1 MTAPAQPGR
10 CAGPPVAYYNRLSV
24 NCLPPYRL
32 YRMSVTSP
40 TDPAAGS
47 EASPRIVNDFSIQ
60 VATVNGSGSQTANLV
75 LLRSI
80 FQMGVPVSG
89 KNMFPSNI
97 AGLPTW
103 YTIRANHRGY
113 VGRKKEVDFLVAM
126 NPETAREDVLTLA
139 PGAAVLYDEP
149 LRLNELRDD
158 VLFYPVPFDRIVG
171 EVCKDAKLRRL
182 VKNMIYDGVLSAL
195 LNIDLRQMEHALRK
209 QLGKKLK
216 AIELN
221 LAALEAGSTYAR
233 DHLPKQDP
241 FWIEPM
247 DETAGMILVEGNA
260 AAAFGCMMA
269 GVTVCAWYPIT
280 PSSSLP
286 ETLIQLMKKYRHDP
300 DGKATYAIV
309 QAEDEIASIGM
320 VIGAGWAGARAMTST
335 SGPGISLMG
344 EFAGLAYYAEVPG
357 VVFDIQ
363 RVGPSTG
370 LPTRTAQGDIFST
383 ATLSHGDTKQI
394 MLIPASVEECYT
406 MAMDA
411 FDLAER
417 FQTLVF
423 VMSDLDL
430 AMNTWMSGPFEYP
443 DRAID
448 RGKVLD
454 ADTLS
459 RIGAWGRYKDVD
471 GDGIAYRSIPG
482 TDMPP
487 YFTRGS
493 GHNEKG
499 QYSERPDDYVNNMDR
514 LARKFETARAHVP
527 PPIVT
532 DTDGAEI
539 GIIAYGTSHWA
550 VEESRAQLEREFGVR
565 TGYLRLRAYP
575 FTADLA
581 AFLERYARIY
591 VVEQNRDAQMLGLM
605 RLECTPAQTAR
616 LRSVLHYSGL
626 PIDARSV
633 TDAIEAQ
640 EGLKEHAPARAL
652 VSASDR

>member
-1 MTAPAQPGR
+1 
-10 CAGPPVAYYNRLSV
+10 
-24 NCLPPYRL
+24 
-32 YRMSVTSP
+32 MSVIS
-40 TDPAAGS
+40 S
-47 EASPRIVNDFSIQ
+47 SPREADQAASARVVNDLSIQ

-103 YTIRANHRGY
+103 YTIRANHQGY

-149 LRLNELRDD
+149 LKLNALRDD
-158 VLFYPVPFDRIVG
+158 VVFYPVPFDKLVA

-182 VKNMIYDGVLSAL
+182 VKNMIYDGVLSKL
-195 LNIDLRQMEHALRK
+195 LNVDLGQMEHALRK
-209 QLGKKLK
+209 QMGKKLK

-221 LAALEAGSTYAR
+221 LAALEAGAAYTAG
-233 DHLPKQDP
+233 HVEKQDP
-241 FWIEPM
+241 YWIEPM
-247 DETAGMILVEGNA
+247 DKTRGMILVEGNE

-286 ETLIQLMKKYRHDP
+286 ETLIQLMKKHRHEA
-300 DGKATYAIV
+300 DGKATYAII

-370 LPTRTAQGDIFST
+370 LPTRTAQGDILST
-383 ATLSHGDTKQI
+383 ALLSHGDTKQM
-394 MLIPASVEECYT
+394 MLIPGSVEECYT

-417 FQTLVF
+417 FQCLVF

-430 AMNTWMSGPFEYP
+430 AMNTWMSGTFEYP
-443 DRAID
+443 DRPID

-454 ADTLS
+454 AETMK
-459 RIGAWGRYKDVD
+459 RIGEWGRYKDVD
-471 GDGIAYRSIPG
+471 GDGIPYRTIPG
-482 TDMPP
+482 SDMPA

-514 LARKFETARAHVP
+514 LRRKFETARQHVP
-527 PPIVT
+527 KPDVWHEAE
-532 DTDGAEI
+532 AEI
-539 GIIAYGTSHWA
+539 GIIGYGTSHFA
-550 VEESRAQLEREFGVR
+550 IDESRAQLDREFGLR

-575 FTADLA
+575 FTAELDE
-581 AFLERYARIY
+581 FLDRYPRIY

-605 RLECTPAQTAR
+605 RLDCPPERVAR

-633 TDAIEAQ
+633 TDSIEEQ
-640 EGLKEHAPARAL
+640 EGLKRPHHADAL
-652 VSASDR
+652 VSAADR